1 MKYATDGIINMG
13 NETMIELQ
21 GFLTDD
27 NEVILSDNDSLG
39 DWKKVKVKLEPD
51 MLKYWIKVKL
61 KKYVIYQYLIK
72 LTFSLEKKNIE
83 R

>member
-27 NEVILSDNDSLG
+27 NEIILSDNDSLG

-51 MLKYWIKVKL
+51 MLKYWIKDNESE
-61 KKYVIYQYLIK
+61 I
-72 LTFSLEKKNIE
+72 EKICNISIFD
-83 R
+83 

>member
-1 MKYATDGIINMG
+1 MG

-27 NEVILSDNDSLG
+27 NEVILSDNHSLG

-51 MLKYWIKVKL
+51 MLKYWIKDNESE
-61 KKYVIYQYLIK
+61 I
-72 LTFSLEKKNIE
+72 EKICNISIFD
-83 R
+83 

>member
-1 MKYATDGIINMG
+1 MKYETDGIINMG

-51 MLKYWIKVKL
+51 MLKYWIKDNESE
-61 KKYVIYQYLIK
+61 I
-72 LTFSLEKKNIE
+72 EKICNISIFD
-83 R
+83 

>member
-51 MLKYWIKVKL
+51 MLKYWIK
-61 KKYVIYQYLIK
+61 YNESEI
-72 LTFSLEKKNIE
+72 EKICNISIFD
-83 R
+83 

>member
-1 MKYATDGIINMG
+1 MG

-51 MLKYWIKVKL
+51 MLKYWIKDNESE
-61 KKYVIYQYLIK
+61 I
-72 LTFSLEKKNIE
+72 EKICNISIFD
-83 R
+83 

>member
-51 MLKYWIKVKL
+51 MLKYWIKDNESE
-61 KKYVIYQYLIK
+61 I
-72 LTFSLEKKNIE
+72 EKICNISIFD
-83 R
+83 

>member
-51 MLKYWIKVKL
+51 MLKYWIKDNE
-61 KKYVIYQYLIK
+61 
-72 LTFSLEKKNIE
+72 SENEKICNISIFD
-83 R
+83 